1 MRRLWAP
8 GLAAAL
14 ASAGSLLLVACEDPP
29 PPPPPLPALTKVAP
43 AAGEQPP
50 DPSTTVLTLPPSSG
64 QQCRDDSDCPPN
76 GALVGHCLCTMPI
89 PDGPI
94 ETVGLCWNGR
104 IKPKAWW
111 CTVQDGHAFLHGLFV
126 QE

>member
-1 MRRLWAP
+1 MLV
-8 GLAAAL
+8 LVFAAFL
-14 ASAGSLLLVACEDPP
+14 ACEDEPAPP
-29 PPPPPLPALTKVAP
+29 PVALPALKSVAP
-43 AAGEQPP
+43 PPGEVPL
-50 DPSTTVLTLPPSSG
+50 DPSTTMLTMPPSSG

-76 GALVGHCLCTMPI
+76 PGAGPGGGALVGHCLCTMPI
-89 PDGPI
+89 PDGPV

-104 IKPKAWW
+104 IKPRAWW